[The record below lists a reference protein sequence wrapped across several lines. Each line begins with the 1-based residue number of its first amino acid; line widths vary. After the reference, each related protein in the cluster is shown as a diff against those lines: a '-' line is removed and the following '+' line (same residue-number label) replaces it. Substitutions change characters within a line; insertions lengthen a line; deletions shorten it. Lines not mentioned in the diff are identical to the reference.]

1 MGCSVNRSTEIATGV
16 AGLVL
21 FLWLGGQHGY
31 AAVIG
36 LGAAVVYVAMI
47 LVFPLVKCGRC
58 GGSGKI
64 LNPAGS
70 GHRACGKCQRK
81 GEHVRLGRRVWDRR
95 VK

>member
-1 MGCSVNRSTEIATGV
+1 MTRSTEIATGV

-21 FLWLGGQHGY
+21 FLWLGGRHGY
-31 AAVIG
+31 AAAIG
-36 LGAAVVYVAMI
+36 LAAVVVYVATI
-47 LVFPLVKCGRC
+47 RVFPLVKCGRC

-70 GHRACGKCQRK
+70 GHRGCGKCGRK
-81 GEHVRLGRRVWDRR
+81 GEHVRLGRRLWDRS